1 MKHLHIEHISSPC
14 ESASLVQH
22 TGLMQDA
29 DVFNCYIDFDHYDN
43 DCDDDDN
50 DDNDNYNDMVMRF
63 ILINT

>member
-22 TGLMQDA
+22 TGLIYA
-29 DVFNCYIDFDHYDN
+29 RCRCIHCYIDFDHYDN

-50 DDNDNYNDMVMRF
+50 DDNDYNDQVHAD
-63 ILINT
+63 